1 MPRLA
6 FRALLGMTGPPC
18 ALVRGRLQWRT
29 LLNLFQASG
38 TSSVPAGTPGW
49 VSSLIGVAG
58 GWGLLLIAFVDSSFG
73 TLPIV
78 NDLLVIWLS
87 VQDPSRWAFY
97 AGMATVGSV
106 LGCLVVFYL
115 GRKGGDLLLR
125 KKAKPQQVE
134 RMRRWYERN
143 EFLTVAVPALMPPP
157 TPFKLFVLAA
167 GVFQVRL
174 RYFLTALS
182 LGRGVRY
189 FTCGFLGAKFG
200 DDAKT
205 FLENNLLQVIGI
217 AVALI
222 LAGYLLVR
230 LAERFHRPRASAG

>member
-1 MPRLA
+1 M
-6 FRALLGMTGPPC
+6 
-18 ALVRGRLQWRT
+18 
-29 LLNLFQASG
+29 LNLFQASG

-58 GWGLLLIAFVDSSFG
+58 GWGLLLIAFIDSSIG

-87 VQDPSRWAFY
+87 VQAPSRWAFY
-97 AGMATVGSV
+97 AGMATLGSV

-125 KKAKPQQVE
+125 KKVKPHQVE
-134 RMRRWYERN
+134 RLRRWYERN

-157 TPFKLFVLAA
+157 TPFKIFVLAA

-174 RYFLTALS
+174 RYFLAALIF
-182 LGRGVRY
+182 GRGLRY
-189 FTCGFLGAKFG
+189 FGWGFLGAYFG
-200 DDAKT
+200 SQALT
-205 FLENNLLQVIGI
+205 YLQHNFLQIAGI
-217 AVALI
+217 AIGLI
-222 LAGYLLVR
+222 LVGYLLAR
-230 LAERFHRPRASAG
+230 LAERFRRPRAPAG

>member
-1 MPRLA
+1 M
-6 FRALLGMTGPPC
+6 
-18 ALVRGRLQWRT
+18 
-29 LLNLFQASG
+29 LNLFQASG

-58 GWGLLLIAFVDSSFG
+58 GWGLLLIAFIDSSFG

-125 KKAKPQQVE
+125 KKAKPHQVE

-143 EFLTVAVPALMPPP
+143 EFLTVAVPALLPPP

-174 RYFLTALS
+174 RYFLAALT
-182 LGRGVRY
+182 LGRGLRY
-189 FTCGFLGAKFG
+189 FGWGFLGAYFG
-200 DDAKT
+200 SQALSYLQHN
-205 FLENNLLQVIGI
+205 FLQI
-217 AVALI
+217 AGVAVGLI
-222 LAGYLLVR
+222 LIGYLLAR
-230 LAERFHRPRASAG
+230 LAERFRRPRAPTG